1 MMKRRSSLSDEA
13 LLHVK
18 GTPVLVSACLLGVRC
33 RYDGRHNLCPDL
45 TTILASVH
53 IIPFCPE
60 QLGGLPTPRPP
71 ANIIHGDGWDVLDGV
86 GQVVD
91 AEGRD
96 FTGAFRK
103 GAYEALRL
111 ARVLGAYLAVVK
123 DRSPSCGLITP
134 HCENEKGSG
143 PGVTAALF
151 GREGIRLLEQ
161 GRGVPFFRNRFLK
174 LLGTDHFRD
183 HP

>member
-1 MMKRRSSLSDEA
+1 MKRRSSLSDEA
-13 LLHVK
+13 LLRMK
-18 GTPVLVSACLLGVRC
+18 GSPVLVSACLLGVRC
-33 RYDGRHNLCPDL
+33 RYDGGHNLCPDL
-45 TTILASVH
+45 TSVLASAH

-71 ANIIHGDGWDVLDGV
+71 ANIIHGDGSDVLDGA

-96 FTGAFRK
+96 FTGAFKK

-111 ARVLGAYLAVVK
+111 ARMLGASLAIVK
-123 DRSPSCGLITP
+123 DRSPSCGMMTP
-134 HCENEKGSG
+134 YCENEKGSG

-151 GREGIRLLEQ
+151 GREGIGLLEQ
-161 GRGVPFFRNRFLK
+161 GRGIPFFLDGFLN
-174 LLGTDHFRD
+174 LLGGDPCRR

>member
-1 MMKRRSSLSDEA
+1 MSDEA
-13 LLHVK
+13 LFHMK

-33 RYDGRHNLCPDL
+33 RYDGGHNLCPDL
-45 TTILASVH
+45 TIALASVH

-71 ANIIHGDGWDVLDGV
+71 ANIIHGDGSDVLDGV

-91 AEGRD
+91 AKGRD
-96 FTGAFRK
+96 FTGEFRK

-111 ARVLGAYLAVVK
+111 ARVLGASLAVVK

-134 HCENEKGSG
+134 YCENEEGGGS
-143 PGVTAALF
+143 GVTAALL

-161 GRGVPFFRNRFLK
+161 SRSMPFFLDGFLN
-174 LLGTDHFRD
+174 LLGKDSSQC

>member
-33 RYDGRHNLCPDL
+33 RYDGGHNLCPDL
-45 TTILASVH
+45 ATTLASVH

-60 QLGGLPTPRPP
+60 QLGGLSTPRPP
-71 ANIIHGDGWDVLDGV
+71 ANIIRGDGSDVLDGAGKV
-86 GQVVD
+86 ID

-111 ARVLGAYLAVVK
+111 ARVLGASLAVVK

-134 HCENEKGSG
+134 HCEKEGGG

-151 GREGIRLLEQ
+151 GREGIELLAQ
-161 GRGVPFFRNRFLK
+161 GRGVPFFRDRFLK
-174 LLGTDHFRD
+174 LLGTDHFRY